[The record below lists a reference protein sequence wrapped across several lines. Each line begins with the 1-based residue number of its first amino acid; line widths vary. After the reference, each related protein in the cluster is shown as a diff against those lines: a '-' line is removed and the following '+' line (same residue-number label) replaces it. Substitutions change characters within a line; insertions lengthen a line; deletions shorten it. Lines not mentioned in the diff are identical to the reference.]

1 MTLCIIQAQKCG
13 FWEGGFP
20 LPSSPPN
27 PSRDAQGESTGTKTE
42 RGNKRK
48 EFKDDLAVPSKRSR
62 RFEMSAILL
71 LWQILLVSLPLFSF
85 PEEQRGL
92 DLVASAVLLSRSRVW
107 GCRLGAG
114 QALQGFGEAAC
125 PALRL

>member
-1 MTLCIIQAQKCG
+1 MQAQKCG
-13 FWEGGFP
+13 KGDSP
-20 LPSSPPN
+20 LPSEPPSPG
-27 PSRDAQGESTGTKTE
+27 REGQGESTSVKTE

-71 LWQILLVSLPLFSF
+71 VWQILLVSLPLFSF
-85 PEEQRGL
+85 PEERRGL
-92 DLVASAVLLSRSRVW
+92 DLVASAVLLSGSRVW

-114 QALQGFGEAAC
+114 QRFVGI
-125 PALRL
+125 